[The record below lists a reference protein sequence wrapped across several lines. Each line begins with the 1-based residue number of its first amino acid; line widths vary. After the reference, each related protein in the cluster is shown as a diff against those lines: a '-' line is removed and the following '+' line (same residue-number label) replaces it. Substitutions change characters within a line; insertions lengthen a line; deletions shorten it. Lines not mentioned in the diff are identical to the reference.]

1 MLALSETVE
10 WLRDLGLTLVLLAS
24 VVAAIGALARAPLVG
39 GVLRWLW
46 RHNIADPIERR
57 ISGILDDRDQVKLD
71 QIDHL
76 LDGRLAPIRHELE
89 FNGGSTVKD
98 ALHQIQREVKSV
110 LAETRVGFAEARK
123 ERASLA
129 DRIDHIEH
137 NEEHR

>member
-24 VVAAIGALARAPLVG
+24 VVAAIGALAKAPLVG

-46 RHNIADPIERR
+46 RHNIGDPIERR
-57 ISGILDDRDQVKLD
+57 ISGI
-71 QIDHL
+71 

-89 FNGGSTVKD
+89 LNGGSTVKD
-98 ALHQIQREVKSV
+98 AVHQIQREVKSV

-129 DRIDHIEH
+129 DRIDRIEH